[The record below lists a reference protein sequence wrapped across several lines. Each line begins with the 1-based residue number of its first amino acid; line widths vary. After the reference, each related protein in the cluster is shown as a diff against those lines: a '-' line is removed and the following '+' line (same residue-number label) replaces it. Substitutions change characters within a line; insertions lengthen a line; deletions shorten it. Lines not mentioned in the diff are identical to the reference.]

1 MERPIELTYHL
12 GYPVLIETREIEL
25 ARVPVNGERLQD
37 SVILHPRYVPKGV
50 EHELFTARVYR
61 RGRTLDLF
69 LDEPITFNGV
79 QYGILN
85 FKGVGADA
93 DRDLVIQPEKW
104 YKPRITDSWPFLVE
118 TWVPRKS
125 ADDFGRIWG
134 ALTKGKARREFPARL
149 FQDYHFQYAPHLAL
163 NEVPREITEY
173 INYVEHGKGRHK
185 LVQLVRG
192 LQINIRFENSRDA
205 LRDLKYDIDLEA
217 IASADAKLFET
228 QVLLGQRGKMIRL
241 TGNVMGNRFLN
252 GDFTDAENYCVD
264 ELDSGISAHFLTKLI
279 TSVMWSPL
287 VERKQQYLTLIKEE
301 TGFPLKEVDIEQNIW
316 TIRDKLVRELEKRI
330 KKRK

>member
-1 MERPIELTYHL
+1 MEHPTELTYHL
-12 GYPVLIETREIEL
+12 GYPVLIETREMEL

-69 LDEPITFNGV
+69 LDEPIVVDGI
-79 QYGILN
+79 QYGVLN

-93 DRDLVIQPEKW
+93 DRDLVIQPERW
-104 YKPRITDSWPFLVE
+104 YAKGVSDTWPFLVD

-125 ADDFGRIWG
+125 ADDFGRVWG

-149 FQDYHFQYAPHLAL
+149 FHDYHFQHAPHLAL
-163 NEVPREITEY
+163 NEVPGEITDY
-173 INYVEHGKGRHK
+173 INRVEQGKGRHK

-192 LQINIRFENSRDA
+192 LQTNVRFDKMDVIPRDS
-205 LRDLKYDIDLEA
+205 KYDINLEA
-217 IASADAKLFET
+217 IASADAELFET
-228 QVLLGQRGKMIRL
+228 QVRLGQRGKMIRL

-264 ELDSGISAHFLTKLI
+264 ELDLDLSASFLARLM
-279 TSVMWSPL
+279 TSVTLNSL
-287 VERKQQYLTLIKEE
+287 SRERKQQYLELVEKE
-301 TGFPLKEVDIEQNIW
+301 THFPLTDIAIGEVGLYTIIE
-316 TIRDKLVRELEKRI
+316 ELEKRI
-330 KKRK
+330 GKKK